1 MAKDKKQLSVT
12 EVRRTIATALAAAFG
27 FVIAL
32 IWRDAVVGALDVA
45 GITLEAGAGLAA
57 IIGFVITAVVVSVV
71 MVVAIVVVSRWGG
84 AV

>member
-1 MAKDKKQLSVT
+1 MAEDEKHVSVT

-32 IWRDAVVGALDVA
+32 IWRDAVVGALEVA
-45 GITLEAGAGLAA
+45 GITLEPGAGLAA
-57 IIGFVITAVVVSVV
+57 IIGFVITAIVVSVV

-84 AV
+84 SR